1 MRILFVG
8 DVFGKPGLR
17 TLKCVLPGVRK
28 EAKADIVIANGEN
41 TAAGYGITPATAGE
55 LFAAGVDIIT
65 TGNHVWDRREIMERI
80 DSTPCLLR
88 PGNLSPRAPGKGW
101 CVATY
106 PAGRLAVINI
116 IGRVFMDPVDC
127 PFRAADRMIEEVSA
141 GERPHAIVVD
151 FHAEATSEKQ
161 AMGHFLDSRV
171 SAVVGTHTHV
181 PTADARTLPGG
192 TAFITDVGMT
202 GVQHSIIGL
211 DRDKVTR
218 KFLTG
223 LPTGG
228 KMAEGRGMM
237 NAVLIDTNNDG
248 RSTIRR
254 IDAFEP

>member
-17 TLKCVLPGVRK
+17 TLKEVLGPVRK
-28 EAKADIVIANGEN
+28 ESKVDVVVANGEN
-41 TAAGYGITPATAGE
+41 SAAGYGITPATARE
-55 LFAAGVDIIT
+55 MFNMGVDVIT

-80 DSTPCLLR
+80 DDTNSLLR
-88 PGNLSPRAPGKGW
+88 PANLSPRAPGRGW
-101 CVATY
+101 CVADY
-106 PAGRLAVINI
+106 PTGRFAVVNL

-127 PFRAADRMIEEVSA
+127 PFRGADRVLEELKA
-141 GERPHAIVVD
+141 EEPTAILVD

-161 AMGHFLDSRV
+161 ALGHYLDGRV

-181 PTADARTLPGG
+181 PTADCRTLPGG
-192 TAFITDVGMT
+192 TAYITDVGMT

-211 DRDKVTR
+211 DRDKISR

-228 KMAEGRGMM
+228 KLAEGRGLM
-237 NAVLIDTNNDG
+237 NAVLIDTNVDG
-248 RSTIRR
+248 RSIIRR